1 MAPTEAGVQAPPP
14 PSPYLAAP
22 PDAPKSWFRRH
33 WKLVTV
39 GAVVALIG
47 VSVAAGGGSKDETSA
62 DAPPATEAPA
72 STAAPAPETTA
83 PPATEAPTTA
93 PPATEAPSRDIEGD
107 EDEVDDVG
115 AAVMDAPDLIGVSYI
130 HIPVTNDSS
139 KASTYMIDIAV
150 ESADGATQYKT
161 TVAFLN
167 DVQPGQSASAES
179 MVAWG
184 SEGMPGD
191 ATVRI
196 TEVDRT
202 ESF

>member
-1 MAPTEAGVQAPPP
+1 MELTEPGVQAPPP
-14 PSPYLAAP
+14 PSPYFEAP
-22 PDAPKSWFRRH
+22 PDPPKSWFRRH

-62 DAPPATEAPA
+62 DARHRGPGYYCRSGSGDNRSSGYRGSFA
-72 STAAPAPETTA
+72 
-83 PPATEAPTTA
+83 
-93 PPATEAPSRDIEGD
+93 DIEGD

-115 AAVMDAPDLIGVSYI
+115 AVVMDAPDVIGVSYI

-139 KASTYMIDIAV
+139 KASTYMIAIAV
-150 ESADGATQYKT
+150 ESADGATQYET

-167 DVQPGQSASAES
+167 DVQPGQSASAET
-179 MVAWG
+179 MIAWG
-184 SEGMPGD
+184 SDGAPAD

>member
-1 MAPTEAGVQAPPP
+1 MELTEPGVQAPPP
-14 PSPYLAAP
+14 PSPYFEAP
-22 PDAPKSWFRRH
+22 PDPPKSWFRRH

-39 GAVVALIG
+39 GVVVALIG

-72 STAAPAPETTA
+72 TTAAPAPE
-83 PPATEAPTTA
+83 TTA

-115 AAVMDAPDLIGVSYI
+115 AVVMDAPDVIGVSYI

-167 DVQPGQSASAES
+167 DVQPGQSASAET
-179 MVAWG
+179 MIAWG
-184 SEGMPGD
+184 SDGAPAD